1 MKVHWKGFD
10 PNIGREYA
18 ESPVGQVILRP
29 KRSRSMEESMPIGLD
44 AQEQH
49 DWLLSQRRSKSLQS
63 EDDGVDPEPHGGAE
77 STRQPQQH
85 TGQLRGK
92 TKRR

>member
-18 ESPVGQVILRP
+18 ESPVGHVTARP
-29 KRSRSMEESMPIGLD
+29 RRCRSTEESMPIGLD

-49 DWLLSQRRSKSLQS
+49 DWLLSQRLSKSMQRR
-63 EDDGVDPEPHGGAE
+63 EDDGVDPEP
-77 STRQPQQH
+77 
-85 TGQLRGK
+85 TGRA
-92 TKRR
+92 